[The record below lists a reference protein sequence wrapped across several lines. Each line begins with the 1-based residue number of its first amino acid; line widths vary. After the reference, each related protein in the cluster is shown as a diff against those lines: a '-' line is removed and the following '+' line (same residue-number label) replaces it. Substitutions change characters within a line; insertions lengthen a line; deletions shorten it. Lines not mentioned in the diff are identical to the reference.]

1 MVRALLHLPAR
12 QGARLLTRDLLK
24 QLVAAATRLE
34 ATPSPDALHDLRV
47 AIRRLRTLLRAYE
60 SSLGPA
66 ATRPIRGELR
76 RVMAATGTNRDI
88 DVQLAW
94 LEGQAATLAAREQAG
109 LDRVTR
115 RLERQR
121 GRNLAT
127 FRQKEAKR
135 LARVTSTL
143 RKEVEEFC
151 LPVDPAESARQPV
164 FAAVTSDL
172 LSALLHDFEPQLDAI
187 HSIDDQAPA
196 HTARI
201 TGKRIRYLLEP
212 ISAEVPDGA
221 EAVEQLKEYQD
232 LLGEFNDANQFEI
245 VLARERETAT
255 AKQDRQFSEAVLKG
269 KVLDEAW
276 VSRARER
283 DPCPGLTALRS
294 RLDDRKRKSFEA
306 IQEWL
311 RDQAFKLRRRLHAIV
326 GALRRTQTSDRE
338 IERKYLLR
346 SLPDLV
352 VGSAAQLIEQGY
364 VPGSR
369 VLERLRR
376 VRVGGVERLYRTI
389 KLGEGIERLEFEE
402 ETTPRVFAAMWP
414 LTEGKRV
421 RKRRYRVVFGELT
434 WEIDE
439 FLDHPL
445 ILAEVEIP
453 HPSIDPA
460 PPEWLRPYV
469 IRQVSNEPEFLNV
482 NLAC

>member
-12 QGARLLTRDLLK
+12 QGTRLLTSDLLK
-24 QLVAAATRLE
+24 QLVAAAARLE

-66 ATRPIRGELR
+66 STRTIRRELR

-94 LEGQAATLAAREQAG
+94 LEGQATTLAAREQAG
-109 LDRVTR
+109 LDWVTR
-115 RLERQR
+115 RLERRR
-121 GRNLAT
+121 GRTVAT

-135 LARVTSTL
+135 LARVTSPL
-143 RKEVEEFC
+143 QKEVKEFS

-212 ISAEVPDGA
+212 ISTEVPDGA
-221 EAVEQLKEYQD
+221 EAVEQLKEFQD

-245 VLARERETAT
+245 VLAREWETAT
-255 AKQDRQFSEAVLKG
+255 AKQDRQFSDAVLKG

-294 RLDDRKRKSFEA
+294 RLEDRKRQSFEA
-306 IQEWL
+306 IQDWL

-326 GALRRTQTSDRE
+326 GALRRTQASDRE

-402 ETTPRVFAAMWP
+402 ETTPRIFAAMWP

>member
-1 MVRALLHLPAR
+1 MARALLHLPAR
-12 QGARLLTRDLLK
+12 QGTRLLTRDLLEH
-24 QLVAAATRLE
+24 LVATAARLE
-34 ATPSPDALHDLRV
+34 TTPSPDALHDLRV

-60 SSLGPA
+60 SSLGSV
-66 ATRPIRGELR
+66 ATRPTRRQFR

-94 LEGQAATLAAREQAG
+94 LERQAPTLAPREQAG
-109 LDRVTR
+109 LAWVTR
-115 RLERQR
+115 RLERRR

-135 LARVTSTL
+135 LGRVTRAL
-143 RKEVEEFC
+143 QKQVEEFC
-151 LPVDPAESARQPV
+151 LPVDPAESAHQPV

-187 HSIDDQAPA
+187 QSIDDQGPA

-201 TGKRIRYLLEP
+201 TGKRIRYLLDP
-212 ISAEVPDGA
+212 ISAEVPDGP
-221 EAVEQLKEYQD
+221 EAVEQLKEFQD

-245 VLARERETAT
+245 VLARERETAG
-255 AKQDRQFSEAVLKG
+255 AKQDRRFSDAVLKG
-269 KVLDEAW
+269 KVLDETW
-276 VSRARER
+276 LSRARER
-283 DPCPGLTALRS
+283 DPCPGLAALRS
-294 RLDDRKRKSFEA
+294 RLDDRKRQSFES

-311 RDQAFKLRRRLHAIV
+311 RDQAFKLRRHLHAIV
-326 GALRRTQTSDRE
+326 GALRRTQAPHRE

-389 KLGEGIERLEFEE
+389 KLGEGIARTEFEE

-469 IRQVSNEPEFLNV
+469 VRQVSNEPEFLNV

>member
-1 MVRALLHLPAR
+1 MARALLHLPAR
-12 QGARLLTRDLLK
+12 QGTRLLTRDLLEH
-24 QLVAAATRLE
+24 LVATAARLE
-34 ATPSPDALHDLRV
+34 TTPSPDALHDLRV

-60 SSLGPA
+60 SSLGSV
-66 ATRPIRGELR
+66 ATRSTRRQFR

-94 LEGQAATLAAREQAG
+94 LERQAPTLAPREQAG
-109 LDRVTR
+109 LAWVTR
-115 RLERQR
+115 RLERRR

-135 LARVTSTL
+135 LGRVTRAL
-143 RKEVEEFC
+143 QKQVEEFC
-151 LPVDPAESARQPV
+151 LPVDPAESAHQPV

-187 HSIDDQAPA
+187 QSIDDQGPA

-201 TGKRIRYLLEP
+201 TGKRIRYLLDP
-212 ISAEVPDGA
+212 ISAEVPDGP
-221 EAVEQLKEYQD
+221 EAVEQLKEFQD

-245 VLARERETAT
+245 VLARERETAG
-255 AKQDRQFSEAVLKG
+255 AKQDRRFSDAVLKG
-269 KVLDEAW
+269 KVLDETW
-276 VSRARER
+276 LSRARER
-283 DPCPGLTALRS
+283 DPCPGLAALRS
-294 RLDDRKRKSFEA
+294 RLDDRKRQSFES

-311 RDQAFKLRRRLHAIV
+311 RDQAFKLRRHLHAIV
-326 GALRRTQTSDRE
+326 GALRRTQAPHRE

-389 KLGEGIERLEFEE
+389 KLGEGIARTEFEE

-469 IRQVSNEPEFLNV
+469 VRQVSNEPEFLNV